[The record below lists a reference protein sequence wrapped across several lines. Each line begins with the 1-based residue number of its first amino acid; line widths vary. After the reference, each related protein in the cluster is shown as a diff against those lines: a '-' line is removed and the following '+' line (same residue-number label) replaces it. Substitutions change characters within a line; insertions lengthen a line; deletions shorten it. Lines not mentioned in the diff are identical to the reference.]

1 MATRVKDG
9 IFVADGESSQD
20 PEFIELN
27 KIGYI
32 VNCAGRQLPNLWS
45 AHGVR
50 YLTFTWDDDP
60 NYTLFDTQDARCCV
74 VVEQIV
80 AFVDEALCA
89 GESVLL
95 HSFLGTG
102 RCVACCIAYF
112 MAKYEWGLDKTCAFV
127 KSKRGDANPNAGFLK
142 QLRLLDKR
150 LQVARSRLM
159 AKLPPRERHDA
170 LEAARRRLVDWDA
183 RVPRLA
189 ARFEADDEDAEDL
202 VDDEPLLVN
211 SFFNGQVRVDV
222 GALRSAAHEM
232 AHVSTKL
239 RWVDG
244 ASNGDNGRLISG
256 PGGSN
261 PGGAAG
267 PRAPKSILK
276 KPRAPPQPAP
286 AHGVHFGL
294 REDATTSVGVSNYS
308 HGTGFE
314 SVDSTAE
321 SLLLQQL
328 DRSHALERSMAP
340 ERRLRELVRDVEL
353 GSPRRPPP
361 QGHRDSLFL
370 AKYRRDGGAAAA
382 DDAELPAVA
391 WDAQA
396 SGQAPGGAPPGNQ
409 ARPQSAP
416 VSRDRDA
423 GAAPFGSGPPGRA
436 GAQPSRKPRPGTP
449 AAQARGGAPAT
460 PGRGPRPQG
469 PRQQRAAAP
478 PPQDRPLYYGAAS
491 LSMRT
496 GRSPGGGGRP
506 GSSGDRR
513 HVHADFPD
521 PFPANRVVY
530 GGPQPRRGGADRPSS
545 APTRR
550 TPAGAPKGA
559 LPKQLNA
566 KHGRDASIEELMIRG
581 ATSSA
586 RGAGDDRRAREPKG
600 RRAPRAGPDPL
611 AESRRPP
618 RHAPDPLAGD
628 RWAQPTRVYAP
639 KRTTKP
645 KRDRA
650 DVPHRARPQY

>member
-1 MATRVKDG
+1 MGSPSR
-9 IFVADGESSQD
+9 
-20 PEFIELN
+20 
-27 KIGYI
+27 
-32 VNCAGRQLPNLWS
+32 LPNLWS

-102 RCVACCIAYF
+102 RSGSSTSV
-112 MAKYEWGLDKTCAFV
+112 
-127 KSKRGDANPNAGFLK
+127 
-142 QLRLLDKR
+142 
-150 LQVARSRLM
+150 QVSRSRLM

-170 LEAARRRLVDWDA
+170 LEAARRLVDWDA

-189 ARFEADDEDAEDL
+189 ARFEAGGEGAEDL
-202 VDDEPLLVN
+202 VDDEPLLVL
-211 SFFNGQVRVDV
+211 VR
-222 GALRSAAHEM
+222 
-232 AHVSTKL
+232 
-239 RWVDG
+239 
-244 ASNGDNGRLISG
+244 
-256 PGGSN
+256 
-261 PGGAAG
+261 
-267 PRAPKSILK
+267 
-276 KPRAPPQPAP
+276 
-286 AHGVHFGL
+286 
-294 REDATTSVGVSNYS
+294 
-308 HGTGFE
+308 
-314 SVDSTAE
+314 STARATAT
-321 SLLLQQL
+321 
-328 DRSHALERSMAP
+328 RSS
-340 ERRLRELVRDVEL
+340 
-353 GSPRRPPP
+353 SP
-361 QGHRDSLFL
+361 ST
-370 AKYRRDGGAAAA
+370 AAAAARAA

-396 SGQAPGGAPPGNQ
+396 NGQAPGGAPPGNQ

-416 VSRDRDA
+416 VSRRDA
-423 GAAPFGSGPPGRA
+423 GAAPAGRAAGRA
-436 GAQPSRKPRPGTP
+436 GP
-449 AAQARGGAPAT
+449 A
-460 PGRGPRPQG
+460 
-469 PRQQRAAAP
+469 
-478 PPQDRPLYYGAAS
+478 PLLGAAS

-581 ATSSA
+581 AT
-586 RGAGDDRRAREPKG
+586 
-600 RRAPRAGPDPL
+600 
-611 AESRRPP
+611 RRPP

>member
-80 AFVDEALCA
+80 AFDDALA

-102 RCVACCIAYF
+102 R
-112 MAKYEWGLDKTCAFV
+112 
-127 KSKRGDANPNAGFLK
+127 
-142 QLRLLDKR
+142 
-150 LQVARSRLM
+150 
-159 AKLPPRERHDA
+159 
-170 LEAARRRLVDWDA
+170 
-183 RVPRLA
+183 
-189 ARFEADDEDAEDL
+189 
-202 VDDEPLLVN
+202 
-211 SFFNGQVRVDV
+211 
-222 GALRSAAHEM
+222 
-232 AHVSTKL
+232 
-239 RWVDG
+239 
-244 ASNGDNGRLISG
+244 
-256 PGGSN
+256 
-261 PGGAAG
+261 
-267 PRAPKSILK
+267 
-276 KPRAPPQPAP
+276 
-286 AHGVHFGL
+286 
-294 REDATTSVGVSNYS
+294 

-370 AKYRRDGGAAAA
+370 AKYRRGGGALPTTRSCPRSPGTPRPTARRPAARRRK
-382 DDAELPAVA
+382 
-391 WDAQA
+391 
-396 SGQAPGGAPPGNQ
+396 PGA
-409 ARPQSAP
+409 AP
-416 VSRDRDA
+416 VRARVA
-423 GAAPFGSGPPGRA
+423 RRGGAAPFGSAPGRA

-460 PGRGPRPQG
+460 QSRGPRPQG
-469 PRQQRAAAP
+469 RGSSAAP

-521 PFPANRVVY
+521 PFPANRV
-530 GGPQPRRGGADRPSS
+530 
-545 APTRR
+545 
-550 TPAGAPKGA
+550 GA

-581 ATSSA
+581 AASSA
-586 RGAGDDRRAREPKG
+586 APPATARARGPP
-600 RRAPRAGPDPL
+600 PRAGPTP
-611 AESRRPP
+611 RREPAPP
-618 RHAPDPLAGD
+618 RHAPDPSPATAG
-628 RWAQPTRVYAP
+628 PSPRVSAP
-639 KRTTKP
+639 GGPRPSAT
-645 KRDRA
+645 A